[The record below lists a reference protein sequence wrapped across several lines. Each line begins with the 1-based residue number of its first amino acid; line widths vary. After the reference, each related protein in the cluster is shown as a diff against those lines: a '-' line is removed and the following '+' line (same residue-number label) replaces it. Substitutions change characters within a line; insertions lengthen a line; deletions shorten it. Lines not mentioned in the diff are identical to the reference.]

1 MKLIRHGAPGT
12 EVPGILTENNRR
24 IDASAC
30 FADYDEAF
38 FAGDGLA
45 RLAAWVAD
53 GCPGGSEIPVDVR
66 LGPPVARPSKIV
78 CVGQNY
84 LAHAQEFGEP
94 IPTEPALFMKA
105 SSSWSG
111 PFDDVVIPRGS
122 AKLDYEVE
130 LAFVIGKRASYVEES
145 AAHEHIAGYATFCDY
160 SERAFQKEM
169 GGQWM
174 KGKSADTFA
183 PCGPWLVTRDEVPD
197 PNKLRLWTRVNG
209 ETRQDSN
216 TSDMLANVPKIVAYI
231 SRFMTLL
238 PGDVVATG
246 TPSGV
251 GMGMKPPCFLKPGDL
266 VECGVEGLGEI
277 RQRAVA
283 LESSSQPHQ
292 PSHAY

>member
-1 MKLIRHGAPGT
+1 MKLIRHGSPGF
-12 EVPGILTENNRR
+12 EKPGIFKKDGCR
-24 IDASAC
+24 IDASAH
-30 FADYDEAF
+30 FVDFNEDF
-38 FAGDGLA
+38 FAADGLC
-45 RLAAWVAD
+45 RLVEWVAD
-53 GCPGGSEIPVDVR
+53 GCPGGSEISDSVR

-84 LAHAQEFGEP
+84 LDHAQEFGDAL
-94 IPTEPALFMKA
+94 PTEPALFMKA
-105 SSSWSG
+105 SSAWCG

-122 AKLDYEVE
+122 EKLDYEVE

-145 AAHEHIAGYATFCDY
+145 NALDHIAGYACFCDY

-183 PCGPWLVTRDEVPD
+183 PCGPWLCTCDEVTD
-197 PNKLRLWTRVNG
+197 PGNLHLWSRVNG
-209 ETRQDSN
+209 ELRQNSN
-216 TSDMLANVPKIVAYI
+216 TCDMLANVPQIIAYI

-246 TPSGV
+246 TPCGV
-251 GMGMKPPCFLKPGDL
+251 GMGMNPPCFLKPGDL

-277 RQRAVA
+277 RQRAISFDDCVA
-283 LESSSQPHQ
+283 GVTT
-292 PSHAY
+292 

>member
-1 MKLIRHGAPGT
+1 MKLIRHGNPGN
-12 EVPGILTENNRR
+12 EKPGILTADGRR
-24 IDASAC
+24 IDASSR
-30 FADYDEAF
+30 FTDYHEAF

-45 RLAAWVAD
+45 KLAEWFAD
-53 GCPGGSEIPVDVR
+53 GCPGGAEIPDDTR

-105 SSSWSG
+105 SSAWSG

-122 AKLDYEVE
+122 VKLDYEVE
-130 LAFVIGKRASYVEES
+130 LAFVIGKPAKYVE
-145 AAHEHIAGYATFCDY
+145 AADAFDHIAGYACFCDY

-183 PCGPWLVTRDEVPD
+183 PCGPWLLTRDEVPD
-197 PNKLRLWTRVNG
+197 PNNLRLWSRVNG
-209 ETRQDSN
+209 ELRQNSN
-216 TSDMLANVPKIVAYI
+216 TSDMLANVPQIVAYI

-251 GMGMKPPCFLKPGDL
+251 GMGMKPPRFLAPGDT

-277 RQRAVA
+277 RQNVVD
-283 LESSSQPHQ
+283 HD
-292 PSHAY
+292 

>member
-1 MKLIRHGAPGT
+1 MKLIRHGAIGS
-12 EVPGILTENNRR
+12 EKPGILTADGYRL
-24 IDASAC
+24 DASAC
-30 FADYDEAF
+30 CADYNEAF
-38 FAGDGLA
+38 FANDGVAMLGEW
-45 RLAAWVAD
+45 LAD
-53 GCPGGSEIPVDVR
+53 GCPGGVGIPGDVR
-66 LGPPVARPSKIV
+66 HGPPVARPSKIV

-105 SSSWSG
+105 SSAWCG

-122 AKLDYEVE
+122 EKLDYEVE
-130 LAFVIGKRASYVEES
+130 LALVIGKRTSHVEPS
-145 AAHEHIAGYATFCDY
+145 AALDHIAGYACFCDY

-183 PCGPWLVTRDEVPD
+183 PCGPWLLTREEVAD
-197 PNKLRLWTRVNG
+197 SNNLWLWSRVNG
-209 ETRQDSN
+209 EIRQEGN
-216 TSDMLANVPKIVAYI
+216 TGEMLANVPQIVAYI

-246 TPSGV
+246 TPAGV
-251 GMGMKPPCFLKPGDL
+251 GMGMVPPQFLKPGDL

-277 RQRAVA
+277 RQKTVA
-283 LESSSQPHQ
+283 WSAAISCE
-292 PSHAY
+292 